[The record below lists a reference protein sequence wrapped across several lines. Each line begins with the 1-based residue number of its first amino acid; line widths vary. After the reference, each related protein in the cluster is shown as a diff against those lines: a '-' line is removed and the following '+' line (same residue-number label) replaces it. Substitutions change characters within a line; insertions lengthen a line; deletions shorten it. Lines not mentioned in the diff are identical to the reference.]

1 MEEGGEFQA
10 QGCPHAQYIT
20 GADAVVPMMALA
32 ARALSRS
39 TVVSSSRV
47 TPSSLVTSNMSK
59 MTVLKQPSVASGGVT
74 MTATM
79 RGRLA
84 PTTRTLDLALD
95 GPLRQEPNREQV
107 VASTDD
113 SSVIDIDNIKQTFSK
128 EPLQPLPT
136 QCV

>member
-1 MEEGGEFQA
+1 M
-10 QGCPHAQYIT
+10 
-20 GADAVVPMMALA
+20 
-32 ARALSRS
+32 
-39 TVVSSSRV
+39 VSSSRV

-113 SSVIDIDNIKQTFSK
+113 SRSPVSSTSTTSNKRSPRRPCSHSPPNVC
-128 EPLQPLPT
+128 ESCSAAAGAGRLYVREEGRLEESPLLL
-136 QCV
+136 